1 MRKYI
6 SLGILA
12 TLMPTILLADKQDNP
27 VPEIIPKSNIIKCK
41 YNEKNVNTVIDFE
54 NAVLNVIFNKGNVD
68 EVSKY
73 LGKTYIQHYPS
84 AEDGPDGLITY
95 LNGLGDKKVFTRVE
109 TRKIFACND
118 YVILEN
124 IFYSSKNDLGT
135 AAINTFRVKD
145 GKIIEHWELMEPIPK
160 EAKNNNG
167 IF

>member
-1 MRKYI
+1 MKKYKL
-6 SLGILA
+6 LGILA
-12 TLMPTILLADKQDNP
+12 SFIPVILLANDKDNA
-27 VPEIIPKSNIIKCK
+27 VPEIISKSNVVKCE
-41 YNEKNVNTVIDFE
+41 YNEKNVNTVVDFE
-54 NAVLNVIFNKGNVD
+54 NAVLNVIFNKGDVD

-84 AEDGPDGLITY
+84 AEDGPEGLITY
-95 LNGLGDKKVFTRVE
+95 LKGLGDKKVYTRVE
-109 TRKIFACND
+109 TGKIFACND

-145 GKIIEHWELMEPIPK
+145 GKIIEHWELMEPVPK